1 MPDKHTAR
9 PDAAL
14 PRGEAAAL
22 ERRARQAQA
31 LRDNLARR
39 KAQARQRRAGESA
52 KGEGATGVDA
62 TEDMAAERGAAADIA
77 RPPRGNPIGMPTRIV
92 VPATASTASS
102 T

>member
-39 KAQARQRRAGESA
+39 KAQARQRRVV
-52 KGEGATGVDA
+52 EGATGEDA
-62 TEDMAAERGAAADIA
+62 TGDDATGDIAAERGAAADIA
-77 RPPRGNPIGMPTRIV
+77 R
-92 VPATASTASS
+92 S
-102 T
+102 